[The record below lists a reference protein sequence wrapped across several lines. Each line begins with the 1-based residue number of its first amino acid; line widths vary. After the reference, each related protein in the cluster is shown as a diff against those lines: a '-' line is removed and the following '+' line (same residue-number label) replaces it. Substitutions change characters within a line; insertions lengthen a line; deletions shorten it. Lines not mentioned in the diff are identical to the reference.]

1 MVAQENEICLL
12 QYDNPD
18 AILLRNGKSI
28 DYRRDIQMF
37 GEKEIHQS
45 YFQFQEGDMLILMS
59 DGVTNAGM
67 GKTTYGGW
75 GREEVVKFC
84 EQRWRRRNQCTGNG
98 FRNRQRRTGIL
109 IWMKRM
115 MI

>member
-1 MVAQENEICLL
+1 M
-12 QYDNPD
+12 
-18 AILLRNGKSI
+18 LRNGKNVEYQREI
-28 DYRRDIQMF
+28 LIF

-45 YFQFQEGDMLILMS
+45 YLRFQTGDMLILMS

-84 EQRWRRRNQCTGNG
+84 EQRYRKGMSAQE
-98 FRNRQRRTGIL
+98 
-109 IWMKRM
+109 MSS
-115 MI
+115 

>member
-1 MVAQENEICLL
+1 MLVAKGDEICLL

-18 AILLRNGKSI
+18 AVLLRDGKNVEYQREI
-28 DYRRDIQMF
+28 LIF

-45 YFQFQEGDMLILMS
+45 YLRFQTGDMLILMS

-75 GREEVVKFC
+75 GREEVVKF
-84 EQRWRRRNQCTGNG
+84 
-98 FRNRQRRTGIL
+98 
-109 IWMKRM
+109 
-115 MI
+115 